1 MKRLDFDRVTLC
13 SCVAAALLAGCGGS
27 QPPIGAPGETPQTS
41 AIAAHADRGTSWMLP
56 EASSEDLLYVTNY
69 TDVLVF
75 SYPQGKLVGT
85 LKGFY
90 SAVGECID
98 SKGDVFI
105 TNFKPVNV
113 YEYAHGGT
121 KRIAEFP
128 TKKAGTVGCAINP
141 VNGDL
146 AITGQTSYVE
156 IFKGAQ
162 EGKPVVLQDKAMFFG
177 QFCTYDNAGD
187 LFFNGLTGSEKH
199 ARLSELP
206 ANSSKFTTIKLAVN
220 IYYDGSIQWSGKT
233 LAAISYVPWRSPR
246 NKPEIFNFSISGT
259 KATKVSQTPLN
270 RPASTVL
277 QFFIDGSTAIIPD
290 VRAKSGQGSTVLF
303 YNYPEGGNPYMDLTK
318 RITDA
323 RGVVVSPT
331 Q

>member
-1 MKRLDFDRVTLC
+1 
-13 SCVAAALLAGCGGS
+13 
-27 QPPIGAPGETPQTS
+27 
-41 AIAAHADRGTSWMLP
+41 MLP
-56 EASSEDLLYVTNY
+56 EAENEDLLYVTNY

-75 SYPQGKLVGT
+75 SYPQGKLIGT

-98 SKGDVFI
+98 SKGDLFY

-121 KRIAEFP
+121 KRMTVP

-162 EGKPVVLQDKAMFFG
+162 KGKPVVLQDKAMFFG
-177 QFCTYDNAGD
+177 RFCTYDSAGD

-220 IYYDGSIQWSGKT
+220 IYYAGSIQWNGKT

-246 NKPEIFNFSISGT
+246 NKPEIFNFNISGT

-270 RPASTVL
+270 RPASAVL
-277 QFFIDGSTAIIPD
+277 QFFIDGSTAIIPNVQRNQVQAAPSYFTTLSRGRKPVHGPYETD
-290 VRAKSGQGSTVLF
+290 YSTLG
-303 YNYPEGGNPYMDLTK
+303 ELW
-318 RITDA
+318 
-323 RGVVVSPT
+323 
-331 Q
+331 